1 MVCKTCGGHGIMVS
15 EFCGETTNPSL
26 CPDCLENGIC
36 PNCGSVNVEDYTDEF
51 KMVGYRCLRCGWIWF
66 DNGREW
72 GF

>member
-1 MVCKTCGGHGIMVS
+1 MVS

-36 PNCGSVNVEDYTDEF
+36 PKCDKEMILTEETQSYH
-51 KMVGYRCLRCGWIWF
+51 CPHCGW
-66 DNGREW
+66 DEET

>member
-1 MVCKTCGGHGIMVS
+1 MS
-15 EFCGETTNPSL
+15 
-26 CPDCLENGIC
+26 C

-51 KMVGYRCLRCGWIWF
+51 KMLGYRCLRCGCIWF